1 MTEAETVTGTVA
13 STRDWKSGK
22 GSWVNLDNNSND
34 FFAYKAKVPKVGET
48 GTWKVKEG
56 TGVMADKVELVK
68 TVDGVDLKA
77 VRKETADKDMEIVQK
92 SIDSGEKTYFERQN
106 LIIRQTCIKAAAS
119 VVGNILEKGNAFKWD
134 TVSSNVTDVAEQLY
148 AWVTESDQKLPEPP
162 EEP

>member
-1 MTEAETVTGTVA
+1 MTDVETVTGTVA

-68 TVDGVDLKA
+68 KQDETDLDK

-106 LIIRQTCIKAAAS
+106 LIIRQCCIKAAS
-119 VVGNILEKGNAFKWD
+119 VVVDKLGVPGKTTNIPAI
-134 TVSSNVTDVAEQLY
+134 SNTICEVADRLY
-148 AWVTESDQKLPEPP
+148 AWITESDYKLPEPP